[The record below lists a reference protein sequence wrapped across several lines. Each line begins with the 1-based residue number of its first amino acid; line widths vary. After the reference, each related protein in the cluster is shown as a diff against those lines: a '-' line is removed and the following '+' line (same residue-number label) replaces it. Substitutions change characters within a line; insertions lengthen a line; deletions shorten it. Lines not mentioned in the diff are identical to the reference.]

1 MTTRRPFTRAALV
14 AAALL
19 PLLLAGCGLHHRHHQ
34 GGTRM
39 ADPANPLVRVDDK
52 GRLSVNQEPLRFYK
66 AQGPVTITWRLP
78 ADGGY
83 SFPKDG
89 IVIEGLVNQATRAA
103 SVNEEFQ
110 CGPGAKPNEFSCL
123 NRNSRPGEYKYTVR
137 ALQDGKP
144 LPALDPRIIN
154 EFE

>member
-19 PLLLAGCGLHHRHHQ
+19 PLLLAGCGLHHRHHHS
-34 GGTRM
+34 GTRM
-39 ADPANPLVRVDDK
+39 ADPANPRVLIDDK
-52 GRLSVNQEPLRFYK
+52 GRLSVDQEPLRFYK

-78 ADGGY
+78 ADGRY
-83 SFPKDG
+83 SFPQDG
-89 IVIEGLVNQATRAA
+89 IVVERLSANGCSAGVET
-103 SVNEEFQ
+103 EEFR
-110 CGPGAKPNEFSCL
+110 CALGAKPNEFSCL
-123 NRNSRPGEYKYTVR
+123 NRNSRRAEYKYTVR

>member
-1 MTTRRPFTRAALV
+1 MSTRKPFTRAALV

-34 GGTRM
+34 PGAGM
-39 ADPANPLVRVDDK
+39 ADPANPQVRVDDK

-78 ADGGY
+78 ADGRY

-89 IVIEGLVNQATRAA
+89 IVIERLSANGSA
-103 SVNEEFQ
+103 SGVETDEFR
-110 CGPGAKPNEFSCL
+110 CAPGAKPNEFSCL
-123 NRNSRPGEYKYTVR
+123 NRNSRRAEYKYTVR